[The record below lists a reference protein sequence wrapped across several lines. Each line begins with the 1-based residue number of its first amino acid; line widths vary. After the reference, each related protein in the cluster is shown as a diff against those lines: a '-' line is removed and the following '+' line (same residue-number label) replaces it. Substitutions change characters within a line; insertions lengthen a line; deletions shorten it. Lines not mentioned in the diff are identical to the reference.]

1 MLFSRGR
8 VWPKQWCFSQPYSSM
23 RQMRK
28 WENAVSW
35 LFSWRASS
43 VDESILSL
51 RFPWEWISQ
60 LDQEGRKPGSQ
71 AHVVDLLSV
80 SEWFLVCVKAGR
92 PSHLFPQSGGSN
104 FDHVTRVDSVGSI
117 GHSAN
122 LTAITYWSM
131 KVGSVSLFFGA
142 WKSKSLMHLL
152 MELLLQR
159 IILKNYNICF
169 LLSRLEGGMKER
181 DLSAL
186 YDLEGG
192 LLLSPVGARVLSYWF
207 MRIYFFFFFFDLGC
221 SVPFTDRGEDEGS
234 WLA

>member
-1 MLFSRGR
+1 MRCHDFFLVLKGILCWRIYFKPTIPLRMDLSVGSRR
-8 VWPKQWCFSQPYSSM
+8 PKARQSSS
-23 RQMRK
+23 RCRP
-28 WENAVSW
+28 
-35 LFSWRASS
+35 L
-43 VDESILSL
+43 
-51 RFPWEWISQ
+51 
-60 LDQEGRKPGSQ
+60 
-71 AHVVDLLSV
+71 LLSV

-104 FDHVTRVDSVGSI
+104 FDHVTRVDSVGFI

-169 LLSRLEGGMKER
+169 LLSRLEGGMKEI

-207 MRIYFFFFFFDLGC
+207 MRIYFFFFFDLGC
-221 SVPFTDRGEDEGS
+221 SVPFTDRREDEGS